1 MSYADSGS
9 LGRILPCDASRPLR
23 ALGALD
29 PGHFPASY
37 RDGTAIGAA
46 QFLRPDNM
54 QSSWREMSISF
65 INKK

>member
-1 MSYADSGS
+1 MRRVSIVPSIQAN
-9 LGRILPCDASRPLR
+9 
-23 ALGALD
+23 
-29 PGHFPASY
+29 FPTSY

-46 QFLRPDNM
+46 QFLRPANM